1 MGTLFLQFLMVMFII
16 GFINMIANVL
26 KIRKLI
32 KDNQDNPNVK
42 GIAIVNGE
50 LKIIEE
56 GEEPPKTIKVEP
68 LVKCGCG
75 KHIEKNNSYRLIK
88 NEQEHHFCSWDC
100 QEEFVSTME

>member
-1 MGTLFLQFLMVMFII
+1 
-16 GFINMIANVL
+16 MIVNVL
-26 KIRKLI
+26 KIRKIL

-56 GEEPPKTIKVEP
+56 GEEPPKAVRVEP

-75 KHIEKNNSYRLIK
+75 KHIEKNNAYRLIK
-88 NEQEHHFCSWDC
+88 NDKEYHFCCWDC
-100 QEEFVSTME
+100 QEQFSATME

>member
-1 MGTLFLQFLMVMFII
+1 MGTLFIQFLMVMFII
-16 GFINMIANVL
+16 GFINMIVNIA

-56 GEEPPKTIKVEP
+56 DEAPTKQVNVQP
-68 LVKCGCG
+68 LVRCGCG
-75 KHIEKNNSYRLIK
+75 KHIEKNNAYRLIK
-88 NEQEHHFCSWDC
+88 NDKEHHFCSWDC
-100 QEEFVSTME
+100 QEEFSTTLE